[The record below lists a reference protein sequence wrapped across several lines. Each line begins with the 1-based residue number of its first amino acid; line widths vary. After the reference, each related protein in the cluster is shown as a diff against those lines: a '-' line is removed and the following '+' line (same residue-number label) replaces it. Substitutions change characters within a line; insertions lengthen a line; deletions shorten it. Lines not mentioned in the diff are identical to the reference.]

1 MLISAVMTRDVKTLR
16 ADQPLIDAMQFLRKH
31 HVRHIPVLDDQGALL
46 GVLTDRD
53 IKRAT
58 PSALAANQRDVWES
72 IVNDTP
78 LSRVMTREPTVADP
92 TMDLRR
98 ALQLFVDENIGCLP
112 VLEDN
117 VLVGIVTA
125 SDMFKAMLTI
135 LEQTS

>member
-1 MLISAVMTRDVKTLR
+1 MFIRAVMTQNVKTLR
-16 ADQPLIDAMQFLRKH
+16 ADQSLLDAMKFLREH
-31 HVRHIPVLDDQGALL
+31 HDRHIPVLDGQGALL

-58 PSALAANQRDVWES
+58 PSALAPNQREVWES
-72 IVNDTP
+72 VVNDTP
-78 LSRVMTREPTVADP
+78 ISRVMTREPTVADP
-92 TMDLRR
+92 TMTLRR

-125 SDMFKAMLTI
+125 SDMFKAMLSV
-135 LEQTS
+135 LENQA